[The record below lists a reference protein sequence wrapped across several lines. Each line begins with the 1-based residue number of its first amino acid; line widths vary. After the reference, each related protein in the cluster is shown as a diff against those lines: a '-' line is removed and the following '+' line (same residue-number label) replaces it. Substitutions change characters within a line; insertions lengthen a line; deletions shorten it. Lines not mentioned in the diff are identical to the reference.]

1 MGQEGKVVSLR
12 KIARWLEVPWSSV
25 QYKPRRRR
33 LPPMDGEVEKEIYN
47 LIQRYPRY
55 GYRRITVM
63 LRRKQALVVNRK
75 KVQRIMKRNG
85 WGVRSLPKGFRPR
98 VPASRSVSAF
108 VSCDCGDGLLEPGD
122 HRIPGEQAARQQG
135 GGGGS

>member
-1 MGQEGKVVSLR
+1 MVSLR

-75 KVQRIMKRNG
+75 KVQRIMK
-85 WGVRSLPKGFRPR
+85 
-98 VPASRSVSAF
+98 
-108 VSCDCGDGLLEPGD
+108 
-122 HRIPGEQAARQQG
+122 
-135 GGGGS
+135 